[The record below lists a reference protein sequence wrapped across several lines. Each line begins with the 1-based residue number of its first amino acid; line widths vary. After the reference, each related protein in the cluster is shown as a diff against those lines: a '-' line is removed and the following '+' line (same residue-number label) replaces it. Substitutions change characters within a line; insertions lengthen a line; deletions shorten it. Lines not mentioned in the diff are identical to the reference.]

1 MNVERIDIDP
11 DTERLAVALLIA
23 TVVHLVIIYG
33 VSFVPL
39 KPAKIANN
47 SMEIILVQT
56 RTDKPPPQADYLA
69 QANQIGGGEVPQQER
84 PSAPVIAPFPE
95 TNPNMVMTPMPPQ
108 VATHIEESQLEE
120 LSTPHPTSQTTK
132 SLPPIDYNEG
142 PPEQGRDSPTTNLNE
157 YIAENTLLIN
167 EQAAKLASIQAE
179 LSAKF
184 NSYTN
189 RLRSKWVHANTKED
203 KYANYMVSWRQK
215 VEEVGNANY
224 PDKARQQK
232 LAGSLV
238 LDVALNPNGTI
249 RKVVIKKPSPYAI
262 LDEAALRIVH
272 LAAPF
277 DPFPEEIRQEIDVL
291 HITRTLEFRYNSLTS
306 RF

>member
-1 MNVERIDIDP
+1 MNVDRIDIDP
-11 DTERLAVALLIA
+11 DTERFVVALLIA

-39 KPAKIANN
+39 KPAQISNH

-56 RTDKPPPQADYLA
+56 RTEKSPQQADYLA
-69 QANQIGGGEVPQQER
+69 QANQIGGGEIPQQER
-84 PSAPVIAPFPE
+84 PSAPFIAPFPE
-95 TNPNMVMTPMPPQ
+95 TNPNMVVTPLPPQ
-108 VATHIEESQLEE
+108 MAAHAEESQVAE
-120 LSTPHPTSQTTK
+120 LSTPHPSSQTTQ
-132 SLPPIDYNEG
+132 SLSPIDYQEG
-142 PPEQGRDSPTTNLNE
+142 PPEQSSDSLTTDLNE

-203 KYANYMVSWRQK
+203 KYANYMVAWRQK

-232 LAGSLV
+232 LSGSLV

-249 RKVVIKKPSPYAI
+249 RKVVIRKPSPYAI

-277 DPFPEEIRQEIDVL
+277 DPFPKEIRQEIDVL

-306 RF
+306 R

>member
-1 MNVERIDIDP
+1 MNVDLIYIDP

-23 TVVHLVIIYG
+23 TVIHLVIIYG

-39 KPAKIANN
+39 KPARTLSN

-56 RTDKPPPQADYLA
+56 RTEKPPLKADYLA
-69 QANQIGGGEVPQQER
+69 QANQIGGGEIPQQER

-95 TNPNMVMTPMPPQ
+95 TNPDMVVTPPPPQ
-108 VATHIEESQLEE
+108 VAKYAEKSQVEQ
-120 LSTPHPTSQTTK
+120 LSTPHPTSQAVK
-132 SLPPIDYNEG
+132 SSLPVDYNEG
-142 PPEQGRDSPTTNLNE
+142 PPEQGSDSPTTLND

-179 LSAKF
+179 LSERF

-189 RLRSKWVHANTKED
+189 RLRSKWVYANTKED
-203 KYANYMVSWRQK
+203 KYANYMVAWRQK

-232 LAGSLV
+232 LSGSLV

-249 RKVVIKKPSPYAI
+249 RKVVIKKPSPYSI

-277 DPFPEEIRQEIDVL
+277 DPFPEEIRQEIDIL

-306 RF
+306 R